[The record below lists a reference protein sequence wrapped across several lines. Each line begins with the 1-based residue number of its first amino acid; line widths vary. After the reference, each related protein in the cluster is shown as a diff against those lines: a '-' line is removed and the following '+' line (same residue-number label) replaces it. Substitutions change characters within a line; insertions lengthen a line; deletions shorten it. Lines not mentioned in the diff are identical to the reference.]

1 MKVKVWLELEAEI
14 EVPAT
19 IFVGMDY
26 ENADEFMKDPLLEH
40 IAPLPK
46 GSVVTVNNWEVI
58 E

>member
-1 MKVKVWLELEAEI
+1 MKVKVWLELQVEI
-14 EVPAT
+14 EVNDA
-19 IFVGMDY
+19 ILVGMTDM
-26 ENADEFMKDPLLEH
+26 NADEFLKDPLLEH